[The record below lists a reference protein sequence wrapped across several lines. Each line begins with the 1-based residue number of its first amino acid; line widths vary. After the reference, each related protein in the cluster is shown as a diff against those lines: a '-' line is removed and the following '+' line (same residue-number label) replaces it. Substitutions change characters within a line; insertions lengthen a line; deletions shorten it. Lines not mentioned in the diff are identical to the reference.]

1 MFDVSVKIDKNEL
14 PQIVKDIRLAD
25 KKAARDVAD
34 RIVIPAMRV
43 ALRYTGSR
51 PAPLGQLGVVSGRTK
66 AQLGTKF
73 WKDRE
78 GMINAAVKVIGDRAH
93 IARFNEGGTQSH
105 GRHGRPLPAHH
116 MFETVGRA
124 LRGAIEQSLVREFE
138 ANMRALGHVKK

>member
-25 KKAARDVAD
+25 KKAARDVAS

-43 ALRYTGSR
+43 AMNYTGQR
-51 PAPLGQLGVVSGRTK
+51 PAPIGRLGAVSGETQS
-66 AQLGTKF
+66 QLGTKF
-73 WKDRE
+73 WTDRD
-78 GMINAAVKVIGDRAH
+78 GMTNAAVKVIGDRAH
-93 IARFNEGGTQSH
+93 IARFNEAGTRSH
-105 GRHGRPLPAHH
+105 GRNGSPLPAHK

-124 LRGAIEQSLVREFE
+124 LRNTVEQTLVREFE